1 MKNMKK
7 VRFLLVLS
15 GLLWACG
22 SLGAQDL
29 IYRIN
34 PVQTIEGTVTEIGE
48 TYVRYTRTDTRDN
61 VTFSIPVQYI
71 QRIVF
76 SDGKEMVYNDAVD
89 VSNDRR
95 NAIKLS
101 FISPTYNATT
111 LFYERGLKP
120 GQAMEFGIGAIGL
133 GLAEVHEEASGIILK
148 AGYKF
153 TARPERYQS
162 KFQYAHLLKGSYI
175 KPEITFVHYSAV
187 WEFYSLDGGGSS
199 HFFNGPKRTNTL
211 LNFGVVGGKQWVFRN
226 SLLLDL
232 FGGVGLAVGN
242 NENDQGWHYNFVGG
256 TTDFPMTFTLGFKVG
271 FLF

>member
-175 KPEITFVHYSAV
+175 KPEITFVHYSFSEYGTGCV
-187 WEFYSLDGGGSS
+187 LSEWNRDV
-199 HFFNGPKRTNTL
+199 TL